1 VDRLKGQSMF
11 INLFCG
17 SDFGKFLAD
26 EHRTYTQFTAEFNIK
41 P

>member
-1 VDRLKGQSMF
+1 MF

-17 SDFGKFLAD
+17 ADFGKFLAA